1 MKFNDLFLEK
11 ITMYI
16 EKIELKNFKA
26 FKQIEINCNEK
37 FNIIVGENNI
47 GKSTI
52 FEALNLWKFAYDR
65 LIQERD
71 KGRFYKA
78 STNYHLPF
86 TDLSQIRLV
95 DDGDMFFNTYL
106 SSASIAVTIRDGD
119 VSFSLKIRFEKPTI
133 KNSYLRIFNNDNFS
147 EFERFANHI
156 RNKACSLKNAI
167 FIYQTRPVSTIFRN
181 EPFYNNA
188 QIEKKISI
196 GKSHDVLRNKILKT
210 ENSQARRVAE
220 RFSRLE
226 ERLERVLKQKYQIR
240 FKNKNRTDDE
250 YVKITTECPMHKE
263 LEISMMGSGFL
274 QVVEIFS
281 TIEYIERHVDGICLI
296 LIDEPDSHIH
306 SDLQS
311 HLIDELKQH
320 DDSQIFVITHND
332 RLISKANEGE
342 VYYLHQRIKEL
353 GKLASLEMKDFPK
366 VKTGLASVLSE
377 LERHDDRPLIITE
390 GKTDQKILS
399 TAWEKLYPGVAIPYR
414 IISSGIQI
422 DESSRSGSAETV
434 RRTLEY
440 LSTITELQ
448 IIGLFDN
455 DREGNEQLKGLS
467 KTIFEPHDILD
478 VTRKHLTL
486 NIYGMILP
494 PPPHRVMFVTPNS
507 ITQRYFVMEHYFSD
521 EILDAHHMRGEA
533 ILNTDVFEISG
544 KKNDFSDNC
553 IGIDREEFE
562 VFKPLFS
569 EFNRLFG
576 ID

>member
-1 MKFNDLFLEK
+1 MH
-11 ITMYI
+11 I

-106 SSASIAVTIRDGD
+106 SSTSIAVTIRDGD

-320 DDSQIFVITHND
+320 ADSQIFVITHND

-399 TAWEKLYPGVAIPYR
+399 TAWGKLYPGVAIPYR

-494 PPPHRVMFVTPNS
+494 PPPHRVIFVTPNS

>member
-1 MKFNDLFLEK
+1 MH
-11 ITMYI
+11 I

-26 FKQIEINCNEK
+26 FKQIEINCNER

-95 DDGDMFFNTYL
+95 DDGDMFFNTSL
-106 SSASIAVTIRDGD
+106 SSTSIAVTINDGD

-133 KNSYLRIFNNDNFS
+133 KNSYLRIFNSDNFS

-226 ERLERVLKQKYQIR
+226 GRLERVLKQNYQIR

-250 YVKITTECPMHKE
+250 YVKITAECPMHKE

-320 DDSQIFVITHND
+320 ADSQIFVITHND

-399 TAWEKLYPGVAIPYR
+399 TAWEKLYPGIAIPYR

-440 LSTITELQ
+440 LSTITELK

-467 KTIFEPHDILD
+467 KNIFEPHDILNI
-478 VTRKHLTL
+478 TRKHLAM

-533 ILNTDVFEISG
+533 ILGTNVFEISG
-544 KKNDFSDNC
+544 RKNDFSDNC
-553 IGIDREEFE
+553 IGIAREEFE

-569 EFNRLFG
+569 KFNRLFG

>member
-11 ITMYI
+11 ITMHI

>member
-1 MKFNDLFLEK
+1 MH
-11 ITMYI
+11 I

-106 SSASIAVTIRDGD
+106 SSTSIAVTIRDGD

-133 KNSYLRIFNNDNFS
+133 KNSYLRIFNSDNFS
-147 EFERFANHI
+147 EFERFSNHI

-250 YVKITTECPMHKE
+250 YVKITTECPIHKE

-274 QVVEIFS
+274 QVVEMFS

-320 DDSQIFVITHND
+320 ADSQIFLITHND

-434 RRTLEY
+434 RRTIEY

-467 KTIFEPHDILD
+467 KTIFQPHDILD
-478 VTRKHLTL
+478 ITRKHLTL

-494 PPPHRVMFVTPNS
+494 PPPHRVIFVTPNS

-521 EILDAHHMRGEA
+521 EILDAYHMRGEA

>member
-1 MKFNDLFLEK
+1 MH
-11 ITMYI
+11 I